1 MLTTLLVT
9 LLLRRLKQRR
19 AAHLLRAGRR

>member
-9 LLLRRLKQRR
+9 LLLRRLRRR
-19 AAHLLRAGRR
+19 ALHTNRR